1 MAGLLVD
8 WWVTLCDTVTRGY
21 LSRCLRPD
29 DRLFVAMLAAWVV
42 LDGLVSCALLGWA
55 GVGVILF
62 AGALLSMLAI
72 AMQSSEGSRP
82 GRAAERP

>member
-1 MAGLLVD
+1 MAVLLVD
-8 WWVTLCDTVTRGY
+8 WWVTLCDTVTRGH

-55 GVGVILF
+55 GIGVVLF
-62 AGALLSMLAI
+62 AGALLGMLAI
-72 AMQSSEGSRP
+72 AMQSSERSRS
-82 GRAAERP
+82 GRAAGRA

>member
-8 WWVTLCDTVTRGY
+8 WWVKLCDSVTGGH

-55 GVGVILF
+55 GVWVILF

-72 AMQSSEGSRP
+72 AMQSGERSRP